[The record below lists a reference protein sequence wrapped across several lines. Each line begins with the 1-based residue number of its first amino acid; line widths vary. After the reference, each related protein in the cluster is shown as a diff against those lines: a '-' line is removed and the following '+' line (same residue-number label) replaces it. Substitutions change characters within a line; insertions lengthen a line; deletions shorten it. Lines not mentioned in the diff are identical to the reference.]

1 MALYTKAQLLAEARS
16 LLNETTALYW
26 TDTELNTAIDWAAR
40 TMSGIALCT
49 PASEAV
55 SMSGQADKPY
65 TAINAQFIK
74 VEACRYYNGTS
85 TTSLQRLDIRHF
97 GHGADKSGASGDTTR
112 VPQYYYV
119 FGNLLYLW
127 PLQKGAALS
136 TSTATLY
143 GYRVAEDYAHG
154 STVYDV
160 PDRLQGKLIDFV
172 LAYAY
177 AKAGKYS
184 LTKYHIQSFMQNA
197 IMDRRDVHDKIV
209 ITDSYDKFL
218 IPDRTVQQAG

>member
-1 MALYTKAQLLAEARS
+1 MAFYTKAQLLAQARS
-16 LLNETTALYW
+16 LLNETSALYW

-55 SMSGQADKPY
+55 AMTGQADKPY
-65 TAINAQFIK
+65 TAITAQFIK
-74 VEACRYYNGTS
+74 VEACRYYDGTS
-85 TTSLQRLDIRHF
+85 TTSLQRLDIRQF
-97 GHGADKSGASGDTTR
+97 GNGAGASGAAGDTTR
-112 VPQYYYV
+112 VPQFYYV

-177 AKAGKYS
+177 AKSGRYD
-184 LTKYHIQSFMQNA
+184 LTKYHMQSFMQA
-197 IMDRRDVHDKIV
+197 AMMDRRDVHDKLV
-209 ITDSYDKFL
+209 ITDSLDRFL
-218 IPDRTVQQAG
+218 IPDMTVQQAG